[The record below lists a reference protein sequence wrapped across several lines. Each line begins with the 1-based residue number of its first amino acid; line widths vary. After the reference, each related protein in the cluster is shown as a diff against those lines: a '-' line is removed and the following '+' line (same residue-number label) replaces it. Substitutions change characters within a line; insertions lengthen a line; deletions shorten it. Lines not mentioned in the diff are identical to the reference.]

1 MFASF
6 DPVALDMACADAVN
20 AQPEIKNSLLGE
32 MTEEE
37 HHHDHFHTIFPE
49 TNWESS
55 IEHAVKIGLGQK
67 EYELITVK

>member
-1 MFASF
+1 MVKANEK
-6 DPVALDMACADAVN
+6 VCADAVN
-20 AQPEIKNSLLGE
+20 AQPEIKNSVLGE
-32 MTEEE
+32 LSEEG